1 MSVTVPPAP
10 SRGHRVR
17 RIALSLAF
25 PAAAAGIAWYVTR
38 DDAPLTAS
46 TAAHDHAAMS
56 GAPGRDGPRPV
67 QLTPDQARRIGI
79 TFAAVEATPLAREI
93 RTVGQVVV
101 DETRV
106 QTVSLKVEGW
116 VETLHADFTGRAI
129 RRGEPLLRLYSP
141 ALVTAQEE
149 LLLARRLVRDVEAG
163 TADTR
168 AGADDLVAGARRR
181 LAYWDVPPEEI
192 ARIERTGEVQRTVT
206 LRSPASGVITEK
218 RVTAG
223 QRVMAGEPLL
233 RVADLS
239 TVWVEGEVYEQD
251 LRAVRTGQPATAEFD
266 AWPGE
271 AWPGRIA
278 YVYPTLSP
286 ETRTTRVRVALAN
299 GDGRLRPG
307 MYATLRVR
315 GAADTGAPG
324 LTVPRNAV
332 LVTGERALVFR
343 RLANGTLE
351 PREVHVGTAAGDR
364 IEIVRGLAVGDTVVA
379 SATFLLDAES
389 NLGTALGG
397 MGDMPGMEVIVPR
410 TRDTAR
416 ARSGTPAPRPMDPS
430 MPMDMPMPGAPRPAT
445 QPRGTPRA
453 PGSDPS
459 RHEGHTMP
467 VPAPAAGAHVHP
479 STAG

>member
-1 MSVTVPPAP
+1 MSTAVPPAP
-10 SRGHRVR
+10 SRGARVR
-17 RIALSLAF
+17 RLALSLGL
-25 PAAAAGIAWYVTR
+25 PVVAAGIAWYVTR
-38 DDAPLTAS
+38 GDATPAPTA
-46 TAAHDHAAMS
+46 TAHDHAAMS
-56 GAPGRDGPRPV
+56 GAATRDGPRPV

-79 TFAAVEATPLAREI
+79 TFAAVEATPLVREI

-149 LLLARRLVRDVEAG
+149 LLLARRLARDVAAG

-181 LAYWDVPPEEI
+181 LAYWDVPADEI

-218 RVTAG
+218 RVTTG

-271 AWPGRIA
+271 AWRGRIA

-286 ETRTTRVRVALAN
+286 ETRTARVRVALAN
-299 GDGRLRPG
+299 ADGRLRPG
-307 MYATLRVR
+307 LYATLRLR
-315 GAADTGAPG
+315 GAADAAAPG

-351 PREVHVGTAAGDR
+351 PREVEVGAAAGDR
-364 IEIVRGLAVGDTVVA
+364 IEIVRGLAAGDTVVA

-397 MGDMPGMEVIVPR
+397 MGDMPGMEVTVPPA
-410 TRDTAR
+410 RDTAT
-416 ARSGTPAPRPMDPS
+416 ARPGTTARMPMDPS
-430 MPMDMPMPGAPRPAT
+430 MPMAMPMPASPRTRTPTPAPRT
-445 QPRGTPRA
+445 TPS
-453 PGSDPS
+453 P
-459 RHEGHTMP
+459 HEGHAM
-467 VPAPAAGAHVHP
+467 PAPAQGGHVHP
-479 STAG
+479 STPE